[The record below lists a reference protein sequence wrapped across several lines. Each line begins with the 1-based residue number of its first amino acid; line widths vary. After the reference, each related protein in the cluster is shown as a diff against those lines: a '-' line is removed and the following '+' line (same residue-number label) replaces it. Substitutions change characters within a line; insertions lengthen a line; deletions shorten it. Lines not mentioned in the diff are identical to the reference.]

1 MAIASAVE
9 ARTRREGRALV
20 LIGAVCGLAWAA
32 SLRGF
37 MAGAAG
43 AESTFSWF
51 GTFGII
57 LPLGTLVGALLG
69 RVEHVRRTGGRH
81 RRWFTLVPLIFG
93 VDPSALVIVLPAMAG
108 GWVLAGRGSRR
119 ARWAA
124 GVVAFLPVPTYVVLV
139 YVVDDIH
146 GLATPRGAWVTVLLF
161 SLLAVFTLA
170 CSIPYRATTARR
182 QPEPSP
188 VHQGS
193 APA

>member
-9 ARTRREGRALV
+9 ARTRREGRVLV

-124 GVVAFLPVPTYVVLV
+124 GVV
-139 YVVDDIH
+139 
-146 GLATPRGAWVTVLLF
+146 GLATPRGAWGTVLLF
-161 SLLAVFTLA
+161 SLLAMFTLA

-182 QPEPSP
+182 QPEASP

>member
-1 MAIASAVE
+1 MIV
-9 ARTRREGRALV
+9 
-20 LIGAVCGLAWAA
+20 GAVCGLAWAA
-32 SLRGF
+32 AMRGF

-57 LPLGTLVGALLG
+57 LPAGTLVGGLLG
-69 RVEHVRRTGGRH
+69 WVEHVRRTDGRR
-81 RRWFTLVPLIFG
+81 RRWFVLVPLIFG
-93 VDPSALVIVLPAMAG
+93 IDPGALAIVLPAMAG

-124 GVVAFLPVPTYVVLV
+124 GVFAILPVPLYVVLV
-139 YVVDDIH
+139 ILLDDVRE
-146 GLATPRGAWVTVLLF
+146 LATPRGAWVTVLLL

-170 CSIPYRATTARR
+170 CSIPYRATTSGTR
-182 QPEPSP
+182 PEVSP
-188 VHQGS
+188 AHQDS